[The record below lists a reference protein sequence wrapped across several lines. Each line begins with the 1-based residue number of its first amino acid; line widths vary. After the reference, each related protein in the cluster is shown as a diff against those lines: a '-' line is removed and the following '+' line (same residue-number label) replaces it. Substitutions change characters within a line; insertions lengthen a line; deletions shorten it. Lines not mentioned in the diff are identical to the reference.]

1 MKLLLYL
8 LLLHINTV
16 VTLELIVF
24 EGVENESV
32 RNASYF
38 VLVLDTRR
46 KVRKVRTIV
55 KSTEKLKQITCHSR
69 YHLFRIQ
76 ENTNCLFYTI
86 TLSQNKNVATN
97 WECQTARFG
106 MSRFRRLRVST
117 CKVLDHSMLGLI
129 KNLEVAPGVQRIKST
144 PLVRNGFKSPSP
156 LIPVP
161 SKNRKE
167 LLNVEIFAVITSVET
182 QGRYDDGRGQEYA
195 TAFKIQYWRPSLNAW
210 ASYKDDFELETIPAN
225 NNTGNAVRRVLDRA
239 IIARRIRIVPI
250 SNSTRTVCM
259 RVEVY
264 GCPFDDSVI
273 SYGIEQG
280 DLQSGISY
288 HDFSYDGNLA
298 DSPHLTGG
306 IGKLYDNEVGEKDV
320 FVNHH
325 KWVGWRRKRS
335 GSVKMSFEFGE
346 LRNIS
351 GVLIHTANEF
361 KKSAKAFSSVSI
373 LFSNDGKKYSDNIVH
388 FNNPDDTGS
397 EAPRW
402 IRIPVPNQIAKYA
415 KFRINFGTG
424 SDWLFVSEVNF
435 ESNHTNIELF
445 HDDVVIPD
453 SVSYFSVTEHDD
465 GTSMLGKRIF
475 RGQEYSSLFLFS
487 AFIIFFFMFLI
498 VAVIVIAILYRKREY
513 RVKASSPSPNAKR
526 EILLTIDGNTI
537 KHHVSPSTYQ
547 MARDNLQNA
556 LIEKMPMSPIISDYA
571 EPDISI
577 CSDVTANTPLLY
589 GIDGPYD
596 TQKRSNPLS
605 SIVKYSDY
613 GEVYCTT
620 LPEIARDKLVYVSR
634 IGEGEFGEVDLCQ
647 LENRRVAVKRL
658 HGISQADE
666 FSFHREIRVLGS
678 LKHPN
683 VVEVVGVCTIQKPI
697 LCIMEYMENGDLKSH
712 ILKNPTIS
720 TSHCISICTQL
731 AAGLAYL
738 ESCNFVHRDI
748 AARNCLV
755 DGEGNV
761 KIADFGMARS
771 LYSQEYYKVEGKF
784 VLPIRWMAWEALL
797 LGKFSTASDV
807 WAFGVTMWEIF
818 SLCSEKPFSDMSD
831 DEVVENLQIMSS
843 TGSLKQVLSRP
854 RMCPAKLY
862 TEQMLPCWNYDST
875 RRPTFENVHL
885 HLQSLVHTSPHIHF

>member
-8 LLLHINTV
+8 FGVTFHSNTV
-16 VTLELIVF
+16 VALEL
-24 EGVENESV
+24 
-32 RNASYF
+32 R
-38 VLVLDTRR
+38 
-46 KVRKVRTIV
+46 
-55 KSTEKLKQITCHSR
+55 
-69 YHLFRIQ
+69 
-76 ENTNCLFYTI
+76 
-86 TLSQNKNVATN
+86 
-97 WECQTARFG
+97 ECSHQLG
-106 MSRFRRLRVST
+106 MS
-117 CKVLDHSMLGLI
+117 
-129 KNLEVAPGVQRIKST
+129 
-144 PLVRNGFKSPSP
+144 
-156 LIPVP
+156 
-161 SKNRKE
+161 NRKIRDE
-167 LLNVEIFAVITSVET
+167 QISASSSFDLQSTGPQHARAHQESGSGAWCPKNQINSLSKEWLQISFSVDTVITSVET
-182 QGRYDDGRGQEYA
+182 QGRFDDGRGMEYA

-225 NNTGNAVRRVLDRA
+225 NDTEHAIRRHLDRA
-239 IIARRIRIVPI
+239 IIARRIRIVPV

-259 RVEVY
+259 RVEVF
-264 GCPFDDSVI
+264 GCPFDDSLVF
-273 SYGIEQG
+273 YNVDQG

-298 DSPHLTGG
+298 NSPHLTGG
-306 IGKLYDNEVGEKDV
+306 IGKLYDGEVGKNNV

-325 KWVGWRRKRS
+325 KWVGWRRKRN
-335 GSVKMSFEFGE
+335 GNVKLAFEFSE

-351 GVLIHTANEF
+351 GILIHTSNEF
-361 KKSAKAFSSVSI
+361 KKSAKAFSSATV
-373 LFSNDGKKYSDNIVH
+373 LFSINGKDFSDTIVH
-388 FNNPDDTGS
+388 FNNPEDTES
-397 EAPRW
+397 EVPRW
-402 IRIPVPNQIAKYA
+402 IRIPVNNRIAKVA
-415 KFRINFGTG
+415 KIRLNFGTD
-424 SDWLFVSEVNF
+424 SDWLFISEVNF
-435 ESNHTNIELF
+435 ESNHTNIELLN
-445 HDDVVIPD
+445 DDVVIPD

-465 GTSMLGKRIF
+465 GTSMF
-475 RGQEYSSLFLFS
+475 

-498 VAVIVIAILYRKREY
+498 VAVIILTVLYRKREY

-571 EPDISI
+571 EPDISV

-605 SIVKYSDY
+605 SMVKYSDY

-620 LPEIARDKLVYVSR
+620 LPEIARDKLICVSR
-634 IGEGEFGEVDLCQ
+634 IGQGEFGEVDLCQ
-647 LENRRVAVKRL
+647 LENRKVAVKKL

-697 LCIMEYMENGDLKSH
+697 LCIMEYMENGDLKSY
-712 ILKNPTIS
+712 ILKNPTIQ
-720 TSHCISICTQL
+720 TSQCISICTQL

-807 WAFGVTMWEIF
+807 WGFGVTMWEIF
-818 SLCSEKPFSDMSD
+818 SLCSEKPYSDMTD
-831 DEVVENLQIMSS
+831 DDVVENLQSMSS

-854 RMCPAKLY
+854 RMCPSKLY
-862 TEQMLPCWNYDST
+862 NEQILPCWNYESS
-875 RRPTFENVHL
+875 RRPSFENVHL